1 MSKTVM
7 RAISLISV
15 IAIIFTMLPTAF
27 TAFAAET
34 AETAETKVQIEN
46 ADALATKKDITIGDG
61 YKVRAEN
68 YWCMI
73 HTANSMRAVYCLE
86 PGKSVE
92 SGDEYT
98 EDETDKYLESVSNK
112 ELNSNDIRSLI
123 GRVFLYAYTGKLDT
137 VDSYFRYA
145 ATQLLVWEVLVGQRD
160 IEFNRI
166 SNGYTSVE
174 KLLDNFQSDYAAQIV
189 SGYYYEYE
197 AAIKNHVK
205 SVSFG
210 SRSKAAALITAVKA
224 NSDNTYTF
232 TDKNKVLKDFDA
244 SVTDGSVI
252 SKSGNTLKIKAENGK
267 TAVVTLVQNNVKE
280 SGELTGFLTL
290 TNDSK
295 QTLAELKADPRK
307 YYVAVKGVEN
317 GTLEIVKTSED
328 GIVANIS
335 FTVTGNGKT
344 YNVKTDKNGKI
355 NIPDLAAG
363 EYTVT
368 EVVPVRYEKQ
378 QTKKVTVSAGKTAS
392 VSFSNTLKTGAIK
405 INKQSEDGENGGR
418 TFTISGCGKTYTVT
432 TNDEGTAVLSD
443 IPVYDSNN
451 NKIVY
456 TISEK
461 NVPVKYVVPAD
472 QTATL
477 TADVTTS
484 KTFKNVLKKFTA
496 EVIKKDSEN
505 GDSQGNASL
514 AGAVYG
520 LYRDGE
526 LIDKYTTNNNGYFKT
541 KEYVCGNY
549 TIQEISPSE
558 GYLLDET
565 VYHVG
570 AEPENYII
578 ENNSIE
584 LTVFED
590 IIKGKISIIKHS
602 DDGTTQIE
610 TPEAGAEFEVY
621 LKSAESYEN
630 AKESEKDYLVCDENG
645 CAQTK
650 PLPYGTYTI
659 HQTKGWE
666 NTEWIEDFDV
676 IISENEKEY
685 FYLINDSV
693 LSSLVKIIKKDAE
706 TGNIIP
712 VSGIG
717 FKIWDCNNSC
727 YVSQKI
733 NYPSEMILDTFYTDE
748 SGTLMLPNELVYG
761 DYELHEVQ
769 AANGYVLDGTPTPFT
784 IDGKEE
790 VITVEKFNVPQ
801 KGRISVQK
809 TGDVF
814 ASADSASSAYT
825 DENGN
830 VIENPITYTP
840 VFSESGLANAV
851 FQVIASEDIITADGT
866 VRANAGDIVA
876 ELVTDE
882 NGYAETDLIYLGKYE
897 IKEIQAPAGYVLNG
911 ESQFIELTYAG
922 QEVEI
927 RDTVNAGFVNDYQK
941 VEISLEKIM
950 ENDDS
955 FNIYGK
961 DCYTNVRFGLFAVEN
976 LTAADGMVIPADGL
990 ISEISLDENMTAKFD
1005 VQLPFGKYYVQE
1017 IATDEH
1023 YILNDE
1029 KYLVTFEYQGQDI
1042 QTVSID
1048 CGQFENILKRGTVK
1062 GLKVNEANE
1071 PLESALFGLFAM
1083 DCTEFTEENALMTA
1097 KSDDKGCF
1105 SFADIPF
1112 GEYVIRELS
1121 APDGYVLS
1129 KESYPVAVS
1138 ENDEIIRIEIENKPV
1153 TVEISKRNA
1162 EGNELKGA
1170 QMQLVDDKGT
1180 IVDEWT
1186 SDGTNHIVTKL
1197 PAGKY
1202 ILKETAAPEGYM
1214 LATDICFEVL
1224 VDGTVI
1230 VDGIE
1235 TTAVSENGNPLIV
1248 MIDEAV
1254 PKEIPQ
1260 DTPHTGDSRSNTA
1273 AWLMIAGGLAGLC
1286 ALLISHKIQKRKELE
1301 RIRTEEIR
1309 KASECPDF
1317 IEKNED

>member
-1 MSKTVM
+1 MKKIRI
-7 RAISLISV
+7 RALSLITLFALLV
-15 IAIIFTMLPTAF
+15 TMLPTG
-27 TAFAAET
+27 FAVSA
-34 AETAETKVQIEN
+34 AYETKIQIEN
-46 ADALATKKDITIGDG
+46 ANELGIKKDLIIGNG
-61 YKVRAEN
+61 YRINKAD
-68 YWCMI
+68 YWTMI
-73 HTANSMRAVYCLE
+73 HTADSMKAVYCLE
-86 PGKSVE
+86 AGAHVS
-92 SGDEYT
+92 SGDSYT
-98 EDETDKYLESVSNK
+98 EDSAKEYLNNVKNDT
-112 ELNSNDIRSLI
+112 LNSDEI
-123 GRVFLYAYTGKLDT
+123 GIVLGEVFLYAFTGELTSVEAYYKYT
-137 VDSYFRYA
+137 
-145 ATQLLVWEVLVGQRD
+145 ATQLLVWEALVGQRD
-160 IEFNRI
+160 INFNRVD
-166 SNGYTSVE
+166 NGYTSVE

-197 AAIKNHVK
+197 ADIKEHSK
-205 SVSFG
+205 SISFAK
-210 SRSKAAALITAVKA
+210 STTSSAKKNAVQA
-224 NSDNTYTF
+224 NSDGTYTF
-232 TDKNKVLKDFDA
+232 TDKNNVLSDFDA
-244 SVTDGSVI
+244 AVTDGSVI
-252 SKSGNTLKIKAENGK
+252 SKSGNALKIKADSGK
-267 TAVVTLVQNNVKE
+267 TAVVTLTQNNVKE

-290 TNDSK
+290 TSDSK

-307 YYVAVKGVEN
+307 YYAAVKGVEN
-317 GTLEIVKTSED
+317 GTLEIIKTSED
-328 GIVANIS
+328 GIVADIE
-335 FTVTGNGKT
+335 FIVLGNGKT
-344 YNVKTDKNGKI
+344 YKVKTDRNGKI

-368 EVVPVRYEKQ
+368 EVVPARYEKQ

-418 TFTISGCGKTYTVT
+418 TFTISGGGKTYTVT
-432 TNDEGTAVLSD
+432 TNGEGTAVLSD
-443 IPVYDSNN
+443 IPVYDKD
-451 NKIVY
+451 NKKIAY

-477 TADVTTS
+477 TADSTAS
-484 KTFKNVLKKFTA
+484 KTFKNALKKFTA

-505 GDSQGNASL
+505 GDPQGNASL

-526 LIDKYTTNNNGYFKT
+526 LINTYTTDEKGYFKT
-541 KEYVCGNY
+541 REYVCGNY

-558 GYLLDET
+558 GYRLDPT
-565 VYHVG
+565 VYSIG
-570 AEPENYII
+570 AEAENYTI
-578 ENNSIE
+578 ESNLISVNV
-584 LTVFED
+584 TED
-590 IIKGKISIIKHS
+590 VIKGKISIIKHS

-621 LKSAESYEN
+621 LKSSGSYES
-630 AKESEKDYLVCDENG
+630 AKDSEKDYLVCDENDF
-645 CAQTK
+645 AATK
-650 PLPYGTYTI
+650 TLLYGTYTV

-685 FYLINDSV
+685 FYLINDAV
-693 LSSLVKIIKKDAE
+693 LTSYVRIVKKDAE
-706 TGNIIP
+706 TGNLIP

-717 FKIWDCNNSC
+717 FKVWDCKNSR
-727 YVSQKI
+727 YVEQKI
-733 NYPSEMILDTFYTDE
+733 NYPSEMILDVFYTDE
-748 SGTLMLPNELVYG
+748 SGTLTLPNELVYG
-761 DYELHEVQ
+761 DYKLHEVQ
-769 AANGYVLDGTPTPFT
+769 TAEGYFLGSEAVPFT
-784 IDGKEE
+784 VDGKEE

-809 TGDVF
+809 TGNTFV
-814 ASADSASSAYT
+814 SAAVSSSAYT

-830 VIENPITYTP
+830 VIESPVTYTP

-851 FQVIASEDIITADGT
+851 FQIIAGEDIITADGT

-876 ELVTDE
+876 EIATDE
-882 NGYAETDLIYLGKYE
+882 NGYAETDPLYLGKYE
-897 IKEIQAPAGYVLNG
+897 IKEIQAPDGYVLNG

-927 RDTVNAGFVNDYQK
+927 RDTVNAEFFNEYQG
-941 VEISLEKIM
+941 VEITLSKLM
-950 ENDDS
+950 EQDEL
-955 FNIYGK
+955 FNIGNS
-961 DCYTNVRFGLFAVEN
+961 DEYTNVRFGLFAAED
-976 LTAADGMVIPADGL
+976 LTAADGTVIPADGL

-1017 IATDEH
+1017 IGTDEH
-1023 YILNDE
+1023 YVLNGE

-1048 CGQFENILKRGTVK
+1048 CGTFENRLKRGKIEGIKT
-1062 GLKVNEANE
+1062 NESGG
-1071 PLESALFGLFAM
+1071 PLENALFGLFAM

-1121 APDGYVLS
+1121 APDGYILS
-1129 KESYPVAVS
+1129 DESYPVTIS

-1153 TVEISKRNA
+1153 TVEISKRDA
-1162 EGNELKGA
+1162 DGNELKGA
-1170 QMQLVDDKGT
+1170 QMQLLNSNGKV
-1180 IVDEWT
+1180 IEQWV
-1186 SDGTNHIVTKL
+1186 SDGTNHIVAKL
-1197 PAGKY
+1197 SAGKY
-1202 ILKETAAPEGYM
+1202 ILKETAAPEGYI

-1224 VDGTVI
+1224 NDGTVK
-1230 VDGIE
+1230 VDGAE

-1248 MIDEAV
+1248 MIDEAEQ
-1254 PKEIPQ
+1254 KELPQ

-1273 AWLMIAGGLAGLC
+1273 AWLMIAGGLSGLC
-1286 ALLISHKIQKRKELE
+1286 AMLVSCKIRKRKELE

-1317 IEKNED
+1317 IDKD